1 MQIKKKSD
9 ISLILENFGTLASWD
24 AAGGKHYFVFED
36 RNRGGQWTLMKY
48 GDGERYSLHGLGTD
62 YHDEE
67 EQFFEDPAGI
77 VAFLWDNRSVY
88 NAAVKKLMQEAAA
101 SAE

>member
-9 ISLILENFGTLASWD
+9 ISMVLERFEQIASWD
-24 AAGGKHYFVFED
+24 AAGCKHYLVLED

-48 GDGERYSLHGLGTD
+48 GDCERYSIHGLGTD

-67 EQFFEDPAGI
+67 EQFFDEPAGVI
-77 VAFLWDNRSVY
+77 AFLWDNRSVY
-88 NAAVKKLMQEAAA
+88 NAAVKKMVQEAAA
-101 SAE
+101 GAE